1 MEVYIIIAI
10 AIIIFIIIKLLND
23 KKRNYE
29 KLVKQ
34 IKVICLTE
42 SILMK
47 SLKIF
52 QIIIKSMQIR
62 IIM

>member
-34 IKVICLTE
+34 IKERYGNLPDREYTYE
-42 SILMK
+42 
-47 SLKIF
+47 
-52 QIIIKSMQIR
+52 
-62 IIM
+62 